1 MPRQYIINVVYT
13 LCGEDFE
20 KWVNKTIK
28 KRTDELIKNRNK
40 QIEMDPTIAA
50 IFKQS
55 TSVSISKGISS
66 YLLKPNAKRRRT
78 RA

>member
-1 MPRQYIINVVYT
+1 MVYT
-13 LCGEDFE
+13 LCGDDFE
-20 KWVNKTIK
+20 MWVKKTIQ
-28 KRTDELIKNRNK
+28 KRTAELIKNRNK

-66 YLLKPNAKRRRT
+66 YLLKPDAKRRRT
-78 RA
+78 LQ

>member
-1 MPRQYIINVVYT
+1 MVYT
-13 LCGEDFE
+13 LCGDDFE
-20 KWVNKTIK
+20 KWVKKTIQ

-66 YLLKPNAKRRRT
+66 YLLKPDAKRRRT
-78 RA
+78 RAQREED